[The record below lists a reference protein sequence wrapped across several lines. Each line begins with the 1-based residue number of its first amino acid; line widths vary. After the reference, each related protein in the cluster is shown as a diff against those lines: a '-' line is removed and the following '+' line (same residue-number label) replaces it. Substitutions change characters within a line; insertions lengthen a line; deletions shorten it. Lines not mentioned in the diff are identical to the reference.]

1 MRQCKTIFHPANLIF
16 HIAKLMRVFATI
28 MIMNTLPHD
37 IPLGKSSEYPISYDP
52 GLLFPIPR
60 NKTREALG
68 LDVLAP
74 LPFEGWDQWTGYEL
88 SWLNRRGL
96 PQVALLLVEFP
107 CDSPNIIES
116 KSLKLYLNSLN
127 QSPFEDQDHVT
138 HTLKT
143 DLSKA
148 CGSEVKVTII
158 PAHAF
163 SNETIRELEG
173 EDLDAQDIDI
183 SVFHPDPSLLT
194 TRATSGKVQEV
205 LRSRL
210 LKTNCPVT
218 NQPDWACVQIAYRG
232 QAIDHAGLLRYIV
245 SYRMHSGFHEQCVEQ
260 IFMDIMRV
268 CKPEALSVYARYT
281 RRGGLDINPWR
292 TTPGMIP
299 PAPGRTARQ

>member
-1 MRQCKTIFHPANLIF
+1 
-16 HIAKLMRVFATI
+16 
-28 MIMNTLPHD
+28 MNTLPHD
-37 IPLGKSSEYPISYDP
+37 IPLGKSSEYPSAYDP

-60 NKTREALG
+60 IQTRSTLG
-68 LDVLAP
+68 INLTAP

-88 SWLNRRGL
+88 SWLNTGGL
-96 PQVALLLVEFP
+96 PQVALLLIDFP

-127 QSPFEDQDHVT
+127 QARFEDQDHVA
-138 HTLKT
+138 HTLYA

-148 CGSEVKVTII
+148 CGSAVKVTII

-163 SNETIRELEG
+163 TSQTIKELDG
-173 EDLDAQDIDI
+173 VDLDRQDIEI
-183 SVFHPDPSLLT
+183 TAYQPDPSLL
-194 TRATSGKVQEV
+194 KVKDSLGMVTET

-218 NQPDWACVQIAYRG
+218 NQPDWACIQIAYHG
-232 QAIDHAGLLRYIV
+232 QPIDHAGLLRYIV

-260 IFMDIMRV
+260 IFMDIMHA
-268 CKPEALSVYARYT
+268 CKPQALSVYARYM

-292 TTPGMIP
+292 TTPGMP
-299 PAPGRTARQ
+299 TPELGRTARQ